1 MNMQV
6 NIRNIRINSISTLGS
21 LNVGKIIQAE
31 NRSTSYVQEKPDY
44 EENELDVDL
53 MKKMMPEELVDVI
66 PID

>member
-1 MNMQV
+1 MNMQI

-21 LNVGKIIQAE
+21 LNVGKVMLAE
-31 NRSTSYVQEKPDY
+31 NQSTSYVHEKPDY

-53 MKKMMPEELVDVI
+53 MKKLMPQELVDVI

>member
-1 MNMQV
+1 MNMQI

-21 LNVGKIIQAE
+21 LNVGKVMLAE